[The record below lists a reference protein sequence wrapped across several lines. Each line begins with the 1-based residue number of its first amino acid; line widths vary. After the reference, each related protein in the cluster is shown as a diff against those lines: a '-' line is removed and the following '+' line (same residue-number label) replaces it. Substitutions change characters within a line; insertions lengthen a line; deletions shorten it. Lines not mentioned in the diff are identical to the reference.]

1 MKLSVIKKG
10 FSLIEVVVAL
20 FILSIS
26 VITIYNLIISTSI
39 SSYDLEQRYLA
50 KEVANNH
57 IALLNTIEKPLRSGN
72 RKGEMIMGGQNWVWD
87 EEIYDTS
94 NEDYFEYE
102 VRIKLAGQDKYIYS
116 TKGYLIKWRRDLL

>member
-1 MKLSVIKKG
+1 MEKLRMKLSVIKKG

-20 FILSIS
+20 FILSVS
-26 VITIYNLIISTSI
+26 VITIYNLIISTSV
-39 SSYDLEQRYLA
+39 SSFDLEQRYLA

-116 TKGYLIKWRRDLL
+116 TKGYLIK